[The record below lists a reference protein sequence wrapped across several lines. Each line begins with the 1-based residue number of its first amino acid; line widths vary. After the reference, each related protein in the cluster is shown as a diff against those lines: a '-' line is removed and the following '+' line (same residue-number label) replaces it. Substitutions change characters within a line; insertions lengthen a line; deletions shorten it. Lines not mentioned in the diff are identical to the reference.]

1 MEGSSLKDILEASYQ
16 PNREAKNTL
25 EKGGYT
31 LDPTL
36 STREHKVFIDES
48 GNPNVVFRGTN
59 TKSIKDIGS
68 DILLGLGLSK
78 YDPRQQTSNA
88 LVEQVKQK
96 YGKDPS
102 LFGHSLGSSL
112 AEKAGL
118 ASGAEKVVTYNKPVT
133 PSEMFNITPSN
144 QTDIRTAN
152 DPVSF
157 LSMFQSGNKKTIK
170 GRKDLLKTHSL
181 NPLKHLNFF

>member
-1 MEGSSLKDILEASYQ
+1 MSGTQLKDILEASYQ
-16 PNREAKNTL
+16 PNRDAKNTL
-25 EKGGYT
+25 EKGGYK

-36 STREHKVFIDES
+36 STREHKVFVDEE

-78 YDPRQQTSNA
+78 YDPRQQASNA

-96 YGKDPS
+96 YGKKPS
-102 LFGHSLGSSL
+102 LFGHSLGGAL
-112 AEKAGL
+112 AEKAGQ
-118 ASGAEKVVTYNKPVT
+118 ASGAEKVVTYNKGT
-133 PSEMFNITPSN
+133 APSDVFKITPSN
-144 QTDIRTAN
+144 QTDIRTQN

-157 LSMFQSGNKKTIK
+157 LSMLQLGNKKTIK
-170 GRKDLLKTHSL
+170 GRKDVLKTHSL
-181 NPLKHLNFF
+181 NPLKKLDFF